1 MFTANQKLS
10 EGLAV
15 LATIDPVS
23 QGVGTVS
30 TGWVDQSVFF
40 FLMALIDVGVFGASA
55 TVDAKLQ
62 QATDSSGTGAKDIT
76 GKAITQLLA
85 AGGNNRQAL
94 INMKEADLDTENGFR
109 YVRLSI
115 TVGTAASLVSAA
127 LIGGVPRFQPA
138 SAYNQAGVAQIAG

>member
-1 MFTANQKLS
+1 MYTLNQKAS
-10 EGLAV
+10 EGIAV
-15 LATIDPVS
+15 LATVDPVS
-23 QGVGTVS
+23 QAAGTVT
-30 TGWVDQSVFF
+30 TGWVDASVFF
-40 FLMALIDVGVFGASA
+40 FLLALIDVGVFGSSA

-94 INMKEADLDTENGFR
+94 INVRGQELDVEGGFR

-115 TVGTAASLVSAA
+115 TVGTAATLIQAA
-127 LIGGVPRFQPA
+127 LLGCVPRFEAA
-138 SAYNQAGVAQIAG
+138 SAYNQAGVAQIV

>member
-1 MFTANQKLS
+1 MYLNQKPS
-10 EGLAV
+10 EMLAV

-23 QGVGTVS
+23 TSTTVT
-30 TGWVDQSVFF
+30 TGYVDAGQYFS
-40 FLMALIDVGVFGASA
+40 LLALIDVGVFGASA

-62 QATDSSGTGAKDIT
+62 QATDNVGTGVKDVT

-94 INMKEADLDTENGFR
+94 INVKGADFDVEGGFR
-109 YVRLSI
+109 YCRLSV

-127 LIGGVPRFQPA
+127 LIGCMPRIA
-138 SAYNQAGVAQIAG
+138 VVANQAGVAQVV

>member
-1 MFTANQKLS
+1 MYTANQKIS

-15 LATIDPVS
+15 LATVDPVS
-23 QGVGTVS
+23 TATTVT

-40 FLMALIDVGVFGASA
+40 FVMALISVGAFGASA

-62 QATDSSGTGAKDIT
+62 QATDNSGTGVKDIT

-85 AGGNNRQAL
+85 AGGNNRQAI
-94 INMKEADLDTENGFR
+94 INMKEADLDTEGGFR
-109 YVRLSI
+109 FVRLSI

-127 LIGGVPRFQPA
+127 LLGGVPRFSPA
-138 SAYNQAGVAQIAG
+138 NTYNQAGVAQIVG